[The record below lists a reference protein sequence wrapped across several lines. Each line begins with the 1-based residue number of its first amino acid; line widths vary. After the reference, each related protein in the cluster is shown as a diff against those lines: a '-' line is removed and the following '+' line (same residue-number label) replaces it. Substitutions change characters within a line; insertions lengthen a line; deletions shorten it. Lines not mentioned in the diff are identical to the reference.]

1 MSTECEQGWIGSD
14 SLGLTSL
21 SDPLII
27 QPWPS
32 SLRLLSTSFS
42 PQRRREI
49 TNQKITLCLCA
60 SVVNASRPRKAEPL
74 SPPHLAHDIATA
86 P

>member
-42 PQRRREI
+42 PQRRRDTERSQI
-49 TNQKITLCLCA
+49 KRLLCV
-60 SVVNASRPRKAEPL
+60 SVPL
-74 SPPHLAHDIATA
+74 W
-86 P
+86 